1 MRARAELTSSGKL
14 RVRFDYG
21 DLVSFMEIDLPEGT
35 DEFEVARELQASL
48 EDMGFVAASAP
59 KLVENHLPREL
70 RRTVEQHGRGFL
82 DGRAARRVTSRVFT
96 LAASRSV
103 CARRTRTRARESR
116 PRSVRRR
123 GSVRAR
129 APGHLPA
136 GEDPPPQPD
145 PVAPPIAG
153 AQ

>member
-1 MRARAELTSSGKL
+1 MLARAELTSSGKL

-48 EDMGFVAASAP
+48 EEMGFVAAPAP
-59 KLVENHLPREL
+59 KLVEHQLPREL
-70 RRTVEQHGRGFL
+70 RRTVERHGIGFL
-82 DGRAARRVTSRVFT
+82 DGRAAQRVTSRVFK

-103 CARRTRTRARESR
+103 CARRTRTRTRESR

-129 APGHLPA
+129 APGHLSA

-145 PVAPPIAG
+145 RVAPPIAG
-153 AQ
+153 AR